1 MKNVLS
7 FTLMLGLLLTLS
19 GCSQKQPF
27 PTYVKT
33 KYLDDN
39 QTVMKTSVT
48 TRINLKASLS
58 KYGSGINS
66 KEALFTV
73 ANEAKKHGYPYFAL
87 INTNI
92 NNLEGFPITNYQ
104 ALWRYCYPNVKDFEL
119 KCQQFIHI
127 ESAEMEA
134 VFFKEK
140 TLFVPLWSVE
150 EVLQHEATYREELRE
165 RLKQAEYEKP
175 WVNVEYVRGSL

>member
-1 MKNVLS
+1 MRNILS
-7 FTLMLGLLLTLS
+7 FMVMMSVLFMLS
-19 GCSQKQPF
+19 GCSQKQPS
-27 PTYVKT
+27 PTYIKT

-39 QTVMKTSVT
+39 QTVMKTSVMT
-48 TRINLKASLS
+48 HIYLKSLY
-58 KYGSGINS
+58 KYSLGINS
-66 KEALFTV
+66 KGALLAV

-87 INTNI
+87 INSNV

-104 ALWRYCYPNVKDFEL
+104 ALLKYCYPNVKDFEL
-119 KCQQFIHI
+119 KCKQFIHI

-140 TLFVPLWSVE
+140 MLFVPLWSVE
-150 EVLQHEATYREELRE
+150 EVLQYEATYKEELTE